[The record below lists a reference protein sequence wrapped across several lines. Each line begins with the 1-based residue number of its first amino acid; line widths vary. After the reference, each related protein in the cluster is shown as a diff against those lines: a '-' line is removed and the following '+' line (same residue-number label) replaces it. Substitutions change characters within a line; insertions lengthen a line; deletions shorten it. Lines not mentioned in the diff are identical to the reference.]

1 MGRKALQLSVFA
13 MLTLLVFTTGCAS
26 KSKTNRQMNALQA
39 QVGVLTDE
47 LIRLD
52 ESLQSTRSA
61 IQEEESRRSQAM
73 ATVNAA
79 DARLGNLRE
88 EESVLS
94 GIYRT
99 PSGFELPSISIQ
111 KALKKAGY
119 YNGALDGKIG
129 PDTRK
134 AIKAF
139 QSDNGLT
146 PDGVVGRE
154 TWKKLQAYTSPIK

>member
-1 MGRKALQLSVFA
+1 MRKAIQLSVFA
-13 MLTLLVFTTGCAS
+13 MLALMVFTTGCAS
-26 KSKTNRQMNALQA
+26 KKQTNRQMNALQA

-61 IQEEESRRSQAM
+61 IQEEENRRSEALAQ
-73 ATVNAA
+73 VQAA
-79 DARLGNLRE
+79 DTRLGSLRE
-88 EESVLS
+88 EESVIR

-111 KALKKAGY
+111 KALKSAGY
-119 YNGALDGKIG
+119 YDGALDGKIG
-129 PDTRK
+129 PGTRK

-139 QSDNGLT
+139 QQDNGLT
-146 PDGVVGRE
+146 ADGVVGRE

>member
-1 MGRKALQLSVFA
+1 MGKTVQLSIIA
-13 MLTLLVFTTGCAS
+13 MLSLLVFSTGCAS

-61 IQEEESRRSQAM
+61 IQEEEGRRSSAM
-73 ATVNAA
+73 AQVQAS
-79 DARLGNLRE
+79 DSRLGNLYE
-88 EESVLS
+88 EESVIR

-111 KALKKAGY
+111 KALKAAGY

-129 PDTRK
+129 PETRK

-139 QSDNGLT
+139 QADNGLT
-146 PDGVVGRE
+146 ADGVVGRQ